1 MLNLSSALRLEQG
14 MQTAGTTGG
23 LQNLRKFNNQDF
35 EHLRSLCLSQGLL
48 FEDDTFPADISS
60 IGPNLLPKDELQQI
74 VWKRPKEL
82 LRNPFLIMD
91 GVSRFDIIQGE
102 IGDCWM
108 LAALGSLTMQKRF
121 LENVLP
127 KDQGFQSDYAG
138 IFHFRFWQFGDWVD
152 VVIDDRLPFL
162 NGNYLS
168 VHPRTSNEFWPSL
181 LEKAYA
187 KLQGSYQNLHGGYIS
202 DALVDFTGGV
212 QMQFSLKD
220 PPPYLEDILKAA
232 SKSQCLMGCSTSGR
246 MRNTVLRNGI
256 VQGHAYTVTGAVKI
270 RFKNHWEHIIRV
282 WNPWG
287 HGEWKGPWSD
297 GSPEWDYVEPEIK
310 EELYRKKND
319 GEFWMS
325 CESFRE
331 QFSWLCVCNCTPT
344 FLDFGDQHHTGWSV
358 DRHINLWSP
367 LLTTGRSDY
376 SSGAVSKNPQYFFKV
391 TNYDPK
397 SYNVVISL
405 IQKNAEGM
413 QDAQKLKIGFFI
425 TMVSTVRYYQ
435 TYWNNTRK
443 MRTFFLKQDFSLTRD
458 VSSCF
463 NLSPGTYA
471 VIPATTEDREF
482 EFVLRIFV
490 KNQDY
495 NDKLSKAWAC
505 PSHGSCSTH
514 SIKRFCL
521 QNMERPIFSQR
532 DVTQLFSRNANSQ
545 LNPMLPMSTL
555 CSILLVHALP
565 GASSHALS
573 QWFQSKVSINKDQQK
588 QDSSYKAIFLKYAKQ
603 GSAIDALQLQQLL
616 NDMVL
621 QDEMTSLGGEF
632 SFDSCRAI
640 LALMD
645 LNSNGQLTLQE
656 FGSLWRSVTKY
667 MDLFK
672 REDRNR
678 SGFLDVSELKSAIQ
692 TAGLPVN
699 EQILRLMALRY
710 GDVYRRMGFADFVS
724 CMLRLETMTC
734 ESWGFIAGCLQS
746 QADRRR
752 QGKNCQTP

>member
-1 MLNLSSALRLEQG
+1 MCRVPARFSGSSWASGKNFWRIPGFLEERGTMLHLSSALRLEQG

-74 VWKRPKEL
+74 VWKRPREL
-82 LRNPFLIMD
+82 LRNPFFIMD

-220 PPPYLEDILKAA
+220 PPPDLEDILKAA

-287 HGEWKGPWSD
+287 HGEWKGTWSD

-325 CESFRE
+325 YENFRE

-367 LLTTGRSDY
+367 LLATGRNDW
-376 SSGAVSKNPQYFFKV
+376 SSAGAVSKNPQYFFKV

-413 QDAQKLKIGFFI
+413 QDAQTLKIGFFI
-425 TMVSTVRYYQ
+425 TTENSKV
-435 TYWNNTRK
+435 
-443 MRTFFLKQDFSLTRD
+443 LKQVFSLTRD

-495 NDKLSKAWAC
+495 N
-505 PSHGSCSTH
+505 
-514 SIKRFCL
+514 
-521 QNMERPIFSQR
+521 E
-532 DVTQLFSRNANSQ
+532 NANSQ
-545 LNPMLPMSTL
+545 LNPMLPMD
-555 CSILLVHALP
+555 VP
-565 GASSHALS
+565 R
-573 QWFQSKVSINKDQQK
+573 QK

-699 EQILRLMALRY
+699 EQILHLMALRY

-724 CMLRLETMTC
+724 CMMRLETMTYAFQNLAKGGPQVLMTVM
-734 ESWGFIAGCLQS
+734 EWL
-746 QADRRR
+746 
-752 QGKNCQTP
+752 TLVMYT

>member
-1 MLNLSSALRLEQG
+1 MRVSRMQCPALKMQAWRPTDLSETLMKKPNCLFHEHFHLLIFPSSCGPAAKERGTMLNLSSALRLEQG
-14 MQTAGTTGG
+14 MQTAGISGG

-48 FEDDTFPADISS
+48 FEDDTFPAHSSS
-60 IGPNLLPKDELQQI
+60 IGHNLLPKDELRQI
-74 VWKRPKEL
+74 EWKRPTEL
-82 LRNPFLIMD
+82 MRKPYLILD

-138 IFHFRFWQFGDWVD
+138 IFHFRFWQFGEWVD

-187 KLQGSYQNLHGGYIS
+187 KLLGSYQNLHGGYIS

-220 PPPYLEDILKAA
+220 PPPDLEDILKAA
-232 SKSQCLMGCSTSGR
+232 SKSGCLMGCSTSGR

-270 RFKNHWEHIIRV
+270 QFKNHWEHIIRV

-331 QFSWLCVCNCTPT
+331 QFSWLYVCNCTPT
-344 FLDFGDQHHTGWSV
+344 FLDFRDQPRTGWSV
-358 DRHINLWSP
+358 DRHINL
-367 LLTTGRSDY
+367 LATGRNY
-376 SSGAVSKNPQYFFKV
+376 WSSGAGSKNPQYFFKV
-391 TNYDPK
+391 TNHDPK

-405 IQKNAEGM
+405 IQKNAEGT
-413 QDAQKLKIGFFI
+413 QDAQKLKIGFLI
-425 TMVSTVRYYQ
+425 TTENSRV
-435 TYWNNTRK
+435 
-443 MRTFFLKQDFSLTRD
+443 LKQDFSLVRD

-463 NLSPGTYA
+463 SLSPGTYA
-471 VIPATTEDREF
+471 VIPATTEGREF
-482 EFVLRIFV
+482 EFVLRIFI

-495 NDKLSKAWAC
+495 N
-505 PSHGSCSTH
+505 
-514 SIKRFCL
+514 
-521 QNMERPIFSQR
+521 E
-532 DVTQLFSRNANSQ
+532 NSDTQ
-545 LNPMLPMSTL
+545 LNPMLLMDVPRQ
-555 CSILLVHALP
+555 I
-565 GASSHALS
+565 
-573 QWFQSKVSINKDQQK
+573 

-616 NDMVL
+616 NDVVL
-621 QDEMTSLGGEF
+621 QDEMASLGGEF

-667 MDLFK
+667 MDLFR
-672 REDRNR
+672 REDKNH

-692 TAGLPVN
+692 AAGLPVN
-699 EQILRLMALRY
+699 EQILRLMTLRY

-724 CMLRLETMTC
+724 CMLRLETMTYAFQNLAKDGPQVLMTMM
-734 ESWGFIAGCLQS
+734 EWLTLVMYI
-746 QADRRR
+746 
-752 QGKNCQTP
+752 